1 MSVMSAATKKGAW
14 RAPASLATTPSAPA
28 AVDVDEADARAL
40 ARELLDQRRADP
52 ARAAGDQDAAVDQAR
67 VAREWG

>member
-1 MSVMSAATKKGAW
+1 MA
-14 RAPASLATTPSAPA
+14 RAGELGDDALGTG

-40 ARELLDQRRADP
+40 AAELLDQRRADP